1 MPKYGSPPPARGA
14 PLPGCRPSHS
24 WWITPACAGSTLCRG
39 PRCPHAPDPPR
50 LRGEHRCSSW
60 TTGSIWGSPPP
71 ARGAPSDAG
80 RPEPGPGIT
89 PDCAGS
95 TGTSS
100 TATCRNTDHP
110 RLRGEHLFQAVG
122 QVTHGGSPPPARG
135 ARCVVDLDAH
145 MHRITPACAG
155 STAAALG
162 LQGRSADHPRL
173 RGEHRRMPVDPSP
186 VQGSPP
192 TARGALAL
200 QARRHAEIRITPAC
214 AGSTSSRLSAKS
226 LMVDHPRLRGEH
238 AVSWTSMPTCTGSP
252 PPARG
257 APLQLLDYRVDL
269 RITPA
274 CAGSTV
280 GCR

>member
-39 PRCPHAPDPPR
+39 PRCPHAPD
-50 LRGEHRCSSW
+50 
-60 TTGSIWGSPPP
+60 
-71 ARGAPSDAG
+71 
-80 RPEPGPGIT
+80 
-89 PDCAGS
+89 
-95 TGTSS
+95 
-100 TATCRNTDHP
+100 
-110 RLRGEHLFQAVG
+110 
-122 QVTHGGSPPPARG
+122 
-135 ARCVVDLDAH
+135 
-145 MHRITPACAG
+145 
-155 STAAALG
+155 
-162 LQGRSADHPRL
+162 HPRL

-192 TARGALAL
+192 PARGALAL